1 MGGVYRAGSA
11 PCRMPAVST
20 MDLFDGRESS
30 REPEKP
36 PVLRVAEV
44 NRAVRSRLE
53 STFGDVWV
61 EGELSD
67 VTRAASGH
75 VYFTLNDENEPAQLK
90 GVMFRGD
97 ARRAKARLE
106 RGAVVRMRGQLT
118 LYEARGNF
126 QMIARVALPAGAGD
140 LHKEFERI
148 RRKLDKEGLFSDELK
163 RPLPRFPRV
172 IGVVTSAAGAAMHDV
187 VRVAAG
193 RCPVRIV
200 VADCRVQ
207 GKEAPRSIL
216 RALEAIQ
223 RLPGLDA
230 VIVTRGGGSQEDLWA
245 FNDEAVARAIAACTV
260 PVISAV
266 GHEVDIT
273 IADLVADVR
282 ASTPSNAAEILVPD
296 RGALEHRLADFER
309 RISRALDAQIS
320 GDRLRLERLSRDL
333 GDPRRHLGQGRANLE
348 GLEGRAARVVSSRL
362 AKDRQRLG
370 ELSLAVRRHDPRA
383 RLARNRTRHGEL
395 DSRLRS
401 VLGPQILAGRERIRH
416 GDERLHH
423 AMETRLASEKAALGR
438 AVAGLEAM
446 SPLSVL
452 SRGYAIALHAET
464 GEAITRADQAQV
476 GDALDVVLHE
486 GRLTARVEA
495 VGGPST
501 EETTPDRS
509 KNGSENGSQDGPKA

>member
-1 MGGVYRAGSA
+1 
-11 PCRMPAVST
+11 VST

-30 REPEKP
+30 REPETP
-36 PVLRVAEV
+36 PVLRVAEI

-126 QMIARVALPAGAGD
+126 QMVARVALPAGAGD

-148 RRKLDKEGLFSDELK
+148 RRKLDQEGLFSDELK
-163 RPLPRFPRV
+163 RPLPRFPRLV
-172 IGVVTSAAGAAMHDV
+172 GVVTSAAGAAMHDV

-207 GKEAPRSIL
+207 GKEAPGSIL
-216 RALEAIQ
+216 RALAAIQ

-245 FNDEAVARAIAACTV
+245 FNDEAVARAIAACAV

-309 RISRALDAQIS
+309 RISRPLDAQIS
-320 GDRLRLERLSRDL
+320 GERLRLERLSREL
-333 GDPRRHLGQGRANLE
+333 GDPRHRLGRGRASLE
-348 GLEGRAARVVSSRL
+348 GLEGRAARALETRMSKER
-362 AKDRQRLG
+362 RRLG
-370 ELSLAVRRHDPRA
+370 EAATAVRRHDPRA
-383 RLARNRTRHGEL
+383 RLARNRARHGEL
-395 DSRLRS
+395 DARVRS
-401 VLGPQILAGRERIRH
+401 VLGPEILAGRERIRQA
-416 GDERLHH
+416 DEGLERALG
-423 AMETRLASEKAALGR
+423 TRIASEKAALGR

-452 SRGYAIALHAET
+452 SRGYAIALHEET
-464 GEAITRADQAQV
+464 GEAITRADQAEV
-476 GDALDVVLHE
+476 GDALDIVLHE

-495 VGGPST
+495 VGSPITDKATPSGP
-501 EETTPDRS
+501 E
-509 KNGSENGSQDGPKA
+509 DGPQA

>member
-1 MGGVYRAGSA
+1 MGGVYRDGCAT
-11 PCRMPAVST
+11 CRMLAVST
-20 MDLFDGRESS
+20 LDLFKDRDTDDG
-30 REPEKP
+30 PEKAKKP
-36 PVLRVAEV
+36 QKPKKPSVLRVAEV

-53 STFGDVWV
+53 ATFGDVWV

-126 QMIARVALPAGAGD
+126 QMVARVALPAGAGD
-140 LHKEFERI
+140 LHAEFERI
-148 RRKLDKEGLFSDELK
+148 RRKLDAEGLFSDELK

-172 IGVVTSAAGAAMHDV
+172 VGVVTSAAGAAMHDV

-207 GKEAPRSIL
+207 GKEAPGSII
-216 RALEAIQ
+216 RALRMIQ

-230 VIVTRGGGSQEDLWA
+230 VIIGRGGGSQEDLWA
-245 FNDEAVARAIAACTV
+245 FNDEAVAREIAACAV
-260 PVISAV
+260 PIISGV

-296 RGALEHRLADFER
+296 RRALLDRLEGYER
-309 RISRALDAQIS
+309 RISRALDARIS
-320 GDRLRLERLSRDL
+320 GERLGLERLHRDL
-333 GDPRRHLGQGRANLE
+333 GDPRHRLGRARAKLDAHSGRANQE
-348 GLEGRAARVVSSRL
+348 IVSRL
-362 AKDRQRLG
+362 RRERQRLG
-370 ELSLAVRRHDPRA
+370 ELSAAVRRHDPRA
-383 RLARNRTRHGEL
+383 RLARNRGRHTEL
-395 DSRLRS
+395 DGRLRAA
-401 VLGPQILAGRERIRH
+401 LRPRLAADRDALRSH
-416 GDERLHH
+416 LERLRH
-423 AMETRLASEKAALGR
+423 ATETRLARQKAALGQ

-452 SRGYAIALHAET
+452 SRGYAIALHGET
-464 GEAITRADQAQV
+464 GEALTRASQAEV
-476 GDALDVVLHE
+476 GDSLDLVLHE
-486 GRLTARVEA
+486 GRVTAEVVALTDADADPGAQE
-495 VGGPST
+495 
-501 EETTPDRS
+501 
-509 KNGSENGSQDGPKA
+509 